1 MKKRI
6 TAFALCLALLTMMVM
21 PAGLAEDPTPA
32 PVVETPAPAAQT
44 EKPTE
49 VVKPVEPAEP
59 KTAEPEKPAEP
70 ANDPANDPANEPA
83 ADPTANPTQ
92 EPAADPTANPTQE
105 PSADPTVEPTVEPT
119 AEPTVEPT
127 QEPAV
132 EPIALQLSK
141 SATYGVA
148 DQKEIAA
155 QAVITGGVAPYAVR
169 ACVLLNGDIVNEY
182 NAVLGEAGTLDVS
195 YLPHKF
201 GKHDIRVTVIDAQGN
216 KAEKTVTIPVAVI
229 EEETERDWR
238 KSVSGV
244 KLGSDWRE
252 NIIEIAKSQ
261 LGYHESD
268 RNFVIDD
275 DGKLQG
281 YTRYGHW
288 YGSRYEDWCAMFVAF
303 VLNYADITEYT
314 VPRSGNCENWK
325 NRLNGLG
332 AYEKRDDYVPQTGD
346 LIFFDWKDSKT
357 NKRDGVADHIG
368 IVSSVSG
375 DTVYTIEGNSG
386 RAVSRQEYALDSK
399 DILGY
404 GNLAVLMERAGLET
418 VEAAEIEMEPAAAWT
433 AGDRVNLR
441 SRASVGGNIVTVLE
455 TEGTEIVLLAKIER
469 EDGEIWYKVAY
480 GDDIGYVRSD
490 LVKFAQPE
498 QPAGDEPEQSADE
511 QPAQTLQGAT
521 NTENVNVRA
530 IPSTKGDVVAK
541 LEAAGTQLT
550 ILAEETGADG
560 KTWFKVEVDGETG
573 YIRSDLVQPAAAML
587 AARAVMPIDEGT
599 GEPNRG
605 QIGREDYDPPK
616 KGRTNQETNFI
627 EMPSMVP
634 YVLKTGTLVSVS
646 AKFGIESDSV
656 VTYYYSISVKDEN
669 GQEKTGDVLVD
680 KIDLIEDEEDAYTET
695 YFNPPLS
702 ATVINEF
709 SLLGEVGWHSVK
721 PGTKVSVEY
730 EYLDSKGVKWY
741 GIKLVENGKTY
752 TGKTVAT
759 DVELIPVPETPTVK
773 NDKDGITLSVTESEG
788 ATYQWQ
794 RKVVDADGKES
805 WVDVEDGTD
814 ALLSLPLKADAL
826 LSEYRCVTTRDNVE
840 TPSVAIRPVNDEWV
854 EWLENNDV
862 TTEMIRRALGKKSLE
877 SVVVENGKLIYVRDG
892 KAIAEYNP
900 ETGYITD
907 ITTGLIVAE
916 MDESGNILP
925 IIPAA

>member
-1 MKKRI
+1 
-6 TAFALCLALLTMMVM
+6 
-21 PAGLAEDPTPA
+21 
-32 PVVETPAPAAQT
+32 
-44 EKPTE
+44 
-49 VVKPVEPAEP
+49 
-59 KTAEPEKPAEP
+59 
-70 ANDPANDPANEPA
+70 
-83 ADPTANPTQ
+83 
-92 EPAADPTANPTQE
+92 
-105 PSADPTVEPTVEPT
+105 
-119 AEPTVEPT
+119 
-127 QEPAV
+127 
-132 EPIALQLSK
+132 
-141 SATYGVA
+141 
-148 DQKEIAA
+148 
-155 QAVITGGVAPYAVR
+155 
-169 ACVLLNGDIVNEY
+169 
-182 NAVLGEAGTLDVS
+182 
-195 YLPHKF
+195 
-201 GKHDIRVTVIDAQGN
+201 
-216 KAEKTVTIPVAVI
+216 
-229 EEETERDWR
+229 
-238 KSVSGV
+238 
-244 KLGSDWRE
+244 
-252 NIIEIAKSQ
+252 
-261 LGYHESD
+261 
-268 RNFVIDD
+268 
-275 DGKLQG
+275 
-281 YTRYGHW
+281 
-288 YGSRYEDWCAMFVAF
+288 
-303 VLNYADITEYT
+303 
-314 VPRSGNCENWK
+314 
-325 NRLNGLG
+325 
-332 AYEKRDDYVPQTGD
+332 
-346 LIFFDWKDSKT
+346 
-357 NKRDGVADHIG
+357 
-368 IVSSVSG
+368 
-375 DTVYTIEGNSG
+375 
-386 RAVSRQEYALDSK
+386 
-399 DILGY
+399 
-404 GNLAVLMERAGLET
+404 
-418 VEAAEIEMEPAAAWT
+418 
-433 AGDRVNLR
+433 
-441 SRASVGGNIVTVLE
+441 
-455 TEGTEIVLLAKIER
+455 
-469 EDGEIWYKVAY
+469 
-480 GDDIGYVRSD
+480 
-490 LVKFAQPE
+490 
-498 QPAGDEPEQSADE
+498 
-511 QPAQTLQGAT
+511 
-521 NTENVNVRA
+521 
-530 IPSTKGDVVAK
+530 
-541 LEAAGTQLT
+541 
-550 ILAEETGADG
+550 
-560 KTWFKVEVDGETG
+560 
-573 YIRSDLVQPAAAML
+573 
-587 AARAVMPIDEGT
+587 MPIDEGT

-695 YFNPPLS
+695 YFNPPLR

-840 TPSVAIRPVNDEWV
+840 TPSAAIRPVNDEWV

>member
-1 MKKRI
+1 MNKRI

-32 PVVETPAPAAQT
+32 PAAQT
-44 EKPTE
+44 EKPTDP
-49 VVKPVEPAEP
+49 VKVETVEAPVAKEAPANEPVNEPA
-59 KTAEPEKPAEP
+59 
-70 ANDPANDPANEPA
+70 DDPANEPA
-83 ADPTANPTQ
+83 NEPVADPTANPTQ
-92 EPAADPTANPTQE
+92 DPAI
-105 PSADPTVEPTVEPT
+105 DPTV
-119 AEPTVEPT
+119 EPTVEPT

-148 DQKEIAA
+148 DQKSIAA
-155 QAVITGGVAPYAVR
+155 QAVISGGVAPYAVR
-169 ACVLLNGDIVNEY
+169 ACVLLDGDIIYED
-182 NAVLGEAGTLDVS
+182 NAALSEAGTLDVS

-275 DGKLQG
+275 DGKVQG

-288 YGSRYEDWCAMFVAF
+288 YGSRYEDWCAMFVSF

-325 NRLNGLG
+325 NRLSGLG

-357 NKRDGVADHIG
+357 NKRDGEADHIG

-386 RAVSRQEYALDSK
+386 RAVRRQEYALDSK

-418 VEAAEIEMEPAAAWT
+418 VEAAETEIEPVNAWT

-441 SRASVGGNIVTVLE
+441 SRTSVGGNIVTVLE
-455 TEGTEIVLLAKIER
+455 TKGTEITILAKAER
-469 EDGEIWYKVAY
+469 EDGEIWYKATD
-480 GDDIGYVRSD
+480 GENTGYVRSD

-521 NTENVNVRA
+521 NTENVNVRDA
-530 IPSTKGDVVAK
+530 ASTGGAVVTK

-550 ILAEETGADG
+550 ILAEETGKDG
-560 KTWFKVEVDGETG
+560 KFWYKVEVDGKTG
-573 YIRSDLVQPAAAML
+573 YIRSDLVQPAAAKL
-587 AARAVMPIDEGT
+587 PARAVMPIDEGT
-599 GEPNRG
+599 G
-605 QIGREDYDPPK
+605 
-616 KGRTNQETNFI
+616 
-627 EMPSMVP
+627 
-634 YVLKTGTLVSVS
+634 TGTGPADNTVIYNPAWTGKTNTDPVYVYSAASETSEVVHKLFKNIEVWVKSKLTDTEGRKWYFVETKQPIGGKQVS
-646 AKFGIESDSV
+646 G
-656 VTYYYSISVKDEN
+656 Y
-669 GQEKTGDVLVD
+669 VLVD
-680 KIDLIEDEEDAYTET
+680 TIDLEPEE
-695 YFNPPLS
+695 
-702 ATVINEF
+702 
-709 SLLGEVGWHSVK
+709 
-721 PGTKVSVEY
+721 
-730 EYLDSKGVKWY
+730 
-741 GIKLVENGKTY
+741 
-752 TGKTVAT
+752 
-759 DVELIPVPETPTVK
+759 PVPETPTVK
-773 NDKDGITLSVTESEG
+773 NVEDGITLSVTPSDD

-794 RKVVDADGKES
+794 RKTDQTDAEGNAIWEN
-805 WVDVEDGTD
+805 VENGDS

-840 TPSVAIRPVNDEWV
+840 TASAAIRPVNDEWV
-854 EWLENNDV
+854 EWLEKGNV
-862 TTEMIRRALGKKSLE
+862 TPEMIKRALNAGSLE
-877 SVVVENGKLIYVRDG
+877 SVVIEDGKLVYVRTGEVLTTYDAERNLLIDA
-892 KAIAEYNP
+892 KWQVPIASVDP
-900 ETGYITD
+900 ETGVITPLPLEEILD
-907 ITTGLIVAE
+907 L
-916 MDESGNILP
+916 MSGSP
-925 IIPAA
+925 QEPEADVQQ